1 MNWSVKRREIND
13 VNEGK
18 EIKGKEGDSGE
29 EKRNAMER
37 RGGGGKKKKKRKIG
51 EKNNFQQISRFSSVL
66 PQLCQHILRSNSRA
80 EITNWSV
87 RRRVC

>member
-37 RGGGGKKKKKRKIG
+37 RGGVGKEKKKGRLVKRII
-51 EKNNFQQISRFSSVL
+51 FSRFPGLVQYS
-66 PQLCQHILRSNSRA
+66 RSCAS
-80 EITNWSV
+80 TF
-87 RRRVC
+87 